1 VKPLHL
7 NLASRPYRDERPFI
21 LVVVIGSLL
30 IAYLTLTNFDTWY
43 RYRNETQETRAKIAA
58 LEKQAADERAS
69 TATLNQR
76 LRAVDVKMLAKQT
89 QFANIQLAQRAFS
102 WSELLDHLERTL
114 PDYVRIESISP
125 TFGDNG
131 VVTLSLQCVARDPD
145 RGDGLAVG
153 SEPPPARHV
162 VAHLGR
168 AAAARACTA
177 RRSESLTRSADGSH
191 DRRERSTRQTPA
203 RTTHCVRG

>member
-1 VKPLHL
+1 MKPLHL

-43 RYRNETQETRAKIAA
+43 RYRNETQETRAKIVA

-102 WSELLDHLERTL
+102 WSELLDHLENVL
-114 PDYVRIESISP
+114 ADDVRITSVAPS
-125 TFGDNG
+125 FGENG
-131 VVTLSLQCVARDPD
+131 IIHLQ
-145 RGDGLAVG
+145 LN
-153 SEPPPARHV
+153 
-162 VAHLGR
+162 
-168 AAAARACTA
+168 AAAKSSDGMVKTITRFNKEGSFSNPFPSILSSTEKGDFNFTMSVDYRPSAARVI
-177 RRSESLTRSADGSH
+177 
-191 DRRERSTRQTPA
+191 P
-203 RTTHCVRG
+203 